1 MTEKQSKGLD
11 LLTEII
17 VLEAKRVKALNEE
30 GADLEEYDNTE
41 IEKRLDKASEYKGI
55 FDGITPKIVSDII
68 KRALDIN
75 FFTFNDKRCMG
86 YLKDVILE
94 DLRYFSCSLLTLTKI
109 ASSA

>member
-17 VLEAKRVKALNEE
+17 VLEAKRTKALNEE

-41 IEKRLDKASEYKGI
+41 IEKRLEKASEYKGI

-68 KRALDIN
+68 QRALDIN
-75 FFTFNDKRCMG
+75 FFTFNDKRSMG

-94 DLRYFSCSLLTLTKI
+94 DLRYFS
-109 ASSA
+109 

>member
-1 MTEKQSKGLD
+1 MMTEKQSKGLD

-30 GADLEEYDNTE
+30 GADFEEYDNTE
-41 IEKRLDKASEYKGI
+41 IEKSLDKASEYKGI
-55 FDGITPKIVSDII
+55 FDEITPKIVSDII

-75 FFTFNDKRCMG
+75 FFTFNDKRCMR

-94 DLRYFSCSLLTLTKI
+94 DLRYFS
-109 ASSA
+109 

>member
-1 MTEKQSKGLD
+1 MTEKQSNGLD

-86 YLKDVILE
+86 YLIDVVLE
-94 DLRYFSCSLLTLTKI
+94 DLRYFS
-109 ASSA
+109 

>member
-55 FDGITPKIVSDII
+55 FDGITQKIVSDII
-68 KRALDIN
+68 QRALDIN
-75 FFTFNDKRCMG
+75 FFTFNDKRSMG

-94 DLRYFSCSLLTLTKI
+94 DLRYFF
-109 ASSA
+109 